1 MNPTPSFRFRLYV
14 AGDAGNSA
22 QALSNLTAICQSHLP
37 DRHHIELIDVLADP
51 KRAHA
56 DGILLTPTL
65 VKAWAS
71 KLRVPSNAPATSS
84 LPSRYAAPRMSL
96 SIGVLSI
103 LDRRD
108 GRPYTPADLPRAEM
122 LAGLAQAILA

>member
-1 MNPTPSFRFRLYV
+1 MNPTPSFKFRLYV
-14 AGDAGNSA
+14 AGDAYNST

-65 VKAWAS
+65 VKVGPAPVRRIVGTLNQLEVV
-71 KLRVPSNAPATSS
+71 LRALGLET
-84 LPSRYAAPRMSL
+84 AA
-96 SIGVLSI
+96 
-103 LDRRD
+103 
-108 GRPYTPADLPRAEM
+108 A
-122 LAGLAQAILA
+122 